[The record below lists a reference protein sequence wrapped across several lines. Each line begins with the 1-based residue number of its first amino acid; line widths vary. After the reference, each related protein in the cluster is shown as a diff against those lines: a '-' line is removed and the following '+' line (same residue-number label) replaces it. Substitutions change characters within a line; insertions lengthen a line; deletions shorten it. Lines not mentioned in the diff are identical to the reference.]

1 MNPTKINDAT
11 EAYLS
16 ARELAQDAEAL
27 RKAAEAEFVATLE
40 DAGIDYVETSDG
52 VRVAVEN
59 RPRRTIDINVLMEH
73 LSDDVIQQIIKTAV
87 DPKAFDA
94 AVKVNLIDEN
104 VADKAVRTDY
114 STQVRVYGDRVVGE
128 R

>member
-40 DAGIDYVETSDG
+40 DAGIDYGVTSDG

-59 RPRRTIDINVLMEH
+59 RPRRTIDIGVLMEC
-73 LSDDVIQQIIKTAV
+73 LTDEVIQQVIKTVV
-87 DPKAFDA
+87 DTKAFDA